1 MLKHSQCG
9 GHHIRRLAST
19 LPKRREKGMK
29 SVVKKKRLEQHN
41 KANAIHSRNPGL
53 GGGHPAVSRGFE
65 ENLNINR
72 Q

>member
-1 MLKHSQCG
+1 
-9 GHHIRRLAST
+9 
-19 LPKRREKGMK
+19 MK